1 MRIAVAA
8 TGEVAIPTLNW
19 LRGSA
24 HEIAL
29 VISRP
34 DRPAGRGRTV
44 KTSLVSQ
51 WALENNIV
59 LIRPESPLELDGS
72 INDLDLVLTIGY
84 GQLVPENVLNLPRYG
99 FINLHFS
106 LLPTY
111 RGAAPAQR
119 AIENG
124 ERESGVTVFALEK
137 GLDTGPIYSSA
148 RIEIQPTWRSADL
161 LSVLAEMGPSVV
173 ARALDA
179 VESGLAPVPQNGVS
193 SNAPKI
199 SKEEA
204 KIDWNHSAEV
214 LLRRIR
220 AFFPHPVAWS
230 EYHGGVFKITSAS
243 FSNQSLAPGEIQVV
257 ENEVVVGCGQGS
269 AIVLKTVI
277 SAGKKEMAGMDW
289 ARGARLSAG
298 AHFG

>member
-1 MRIAVAA
+1 MRIAVAG
-8 TGEVAIPTLNW
+8 TPGVAIPTLNW
-19 LRGSA
+19 LCESA

-29 VISRP
+29 VISQP

-44 KTSLVSQ
+44 KSSPVSQ
-51 WALENNIV
+51 WALDNGFP
-59 LIRPESPLELDGS
+59 LIRPESPQELDGA

-84 GQLVPENVLNLPRYG
+84 GQLLPENVLKLPRYG

-106 LLPTY
+106 LLPAY

-124 ERESGVTVFALEK
+124 DGESGVTVFALDK
-137 GLDTGPIYSSA
+137 GMDTGAIYSSA
-148 RIEIQPTWRSADL
+148 RIKIQPTWRSSDL
-161 LSVLAEMGPSVV
+161 LQVLAEMGPSVV
-173 ARALDA
+173 ALALDA
-179 VESGLAPVPQNGVS
+179 IENGLAPVPQNGIS
-193 SNAPKI
+193 SYAPKI

-204 KIDWNHSAEV
+204 KIDWDQNADV
-214 LLRRIR
+214 ILRRIR

-230 EYHGGVFKITSAS
+230 DFHGGVFKVIAAS
-243 FSNQSLAPGEIQVV
+243 LSDLTLAPGEIQVI
-257 ENEVVVGCGQGS
+257 ENEVVVGCAQGS
-269 AIVLKTVI
+269 AIVLNRVI

>member
-1 MRIAVAA
+1 MRIAVAG
-8 TGEVAIPTLNW
+8 TPGVAIPTLNW
-19 LRGSA
+19 LCEST

-44 KTSLVSQ
+44 KSSPVSQ
-51 WALENNIV
+51 WALDKSFP
-59 LIRPESPLELDGS
+59 LIRPDSPQELNGA

-84 GQLVPENVLNLPRYG
+84 GLLLPENVLRLPRYG

-106 LLPTY
+106 LLPAY

-124 ERESGVTVFALEK
+124 DVETGVTVFALDK
-137 GLDTGPIYSSA
+137 GLDTGAIYSSA

-161 LSVLAEMGPSVV
+161 LPVLAGMGPSVIE
-173 ARALDA
+173 RAFDA
-179 VESGLAPVPQNGVS
+179 IESGLAPVPQNGIS
-193 SNAPKI
+193 SYAPKI
-199 SKEEA
+199 SREEA
-204 KIDWNHSAEV
+204 KIDWDHNAEV
-214 LLRRIR
+214 ILRRIR

-230 EYHGGVFKITSAS
+230 DFRGGVFKITAAS
-243 FSNQSLAPGEIQVV
+243 LSDRTLGPGEIQVI
-257 ENEVVVGCGQGS
+257 ENEVIVGCAQGS
-269 AIVLKTVI
+269 AIVLKNVI

-289 ARGARLSAG
+289 ARGARLLAG
-298 AHFG
+298 EHLG